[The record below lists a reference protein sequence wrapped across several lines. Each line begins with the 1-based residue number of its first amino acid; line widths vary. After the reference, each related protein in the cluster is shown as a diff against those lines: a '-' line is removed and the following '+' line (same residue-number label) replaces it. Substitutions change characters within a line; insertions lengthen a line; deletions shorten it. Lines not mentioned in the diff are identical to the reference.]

1 MSKQSNSQKQ
11 TVNVTVNN
19 RMACCDKPKKK
30 RRSKPK
36 PRPEEPPMDINE
48 FPALNTPALTRPSY
62 APFPIRNTVYM
73 PSTVQIS
80 PEGMPPPIPEYA
92 DRRYTNMVR
101 TLEDMQ
107 KNVLNE
113 MQNLRQA
120 MNPTIAPRPMPQLSD
135 SEMFEVDVAPQKS
148 EPRTLDITSQQ
159 ARRPRQ
165 ELSMQDAQTI
175 FDVPPRQPS
184 TPTTP
189 SSSRLRMMTP
199 NLLFEDVESS
209 QQQTAQSPV
218 ANLVSNFEGMSL
230 DSPTLRASAQRR
242 RGELDGFSVSELQN
256 LYYSQKP
263 GGRGRGRPLENKAVL
278 INRIIDIE
286 VYGKTF

>member
-80 PEGMPPPIPEYA
+80 PEGMQPPIPEYA

-135 SEMFEVDVAPQKS
+135 EMFEVDVAPQRPQVPVVTQ
-148 EPRTLDITSQQ
+148 EEARTPMASTMRQNDLFEEDAPMRASSPPPVMRTQQVSSSPNRYNITRDDINLRSPSQQ
-159 ARRPRQ
+159 NDDNEETRKRFLTEQYKDKEDELRNDYATYKFEVLKIPRGSGRP
-165 ELSMQDAQTI
+165 
-175 FDVPPRQPS
+175 
-184 TPTTP
+184 PTK
-189 SSSRLRMMTP
+189 
-199 NLLFEDVESS
+199 
-209 QQQTAQSPV
+209 
-218 ANLVSNFEGMSL
+218 L
-230 DSPTLRASAQRR
+230 DSII
-242 RGELDGFSVSELQN
+242 
-256 LYYSQKP
+256 
-263 GGRGRGRPLENKAVL
+263 NKIVEFE
-278 INRIIDIE
+278 RI
-286 VYGKTF
+286 YGTPFQ